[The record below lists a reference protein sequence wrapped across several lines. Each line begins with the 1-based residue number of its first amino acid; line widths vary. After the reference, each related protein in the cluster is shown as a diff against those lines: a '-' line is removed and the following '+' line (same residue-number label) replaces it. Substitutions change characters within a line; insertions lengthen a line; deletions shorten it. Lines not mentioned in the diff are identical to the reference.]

1 MTRKTVHD
9 FVNEAR
15 SEIEELDV
23 AQVQAEVAAGSCT
36 IIDIR
41 DIRERIGLGVIPGA
55 VSAPRGMLEFWF
67 DPESPYYID
76 RYSFDDRYI
85 FHCAA
90 GWRSAL
96 AAKAV
101 QDLGYTNVAHLEPGF
116 KGWQDAGAEVED
128 ITDTA
133 RWVKREKNP

>member
-1 MTRKTVHD
+1 
-9 FVNEAR
+9 
-15 SEIEELDV
+15 
-23 AQVQAEVAAGSCT
+23 
-36 IIDIR
+36 
-41 DIRERIGLGVIPGA
+41 
-55 VSAPRGMLEFWF
+55 MLEFWF
-67 DPESPYYID
+67 DPESPYYNE
-76 RYSFDDRYI
+76 RYKFDDRYV

-116 KGWQDAGAEVED
+116 KGWTDAQAEVED

-133 RWVKREKNP
+133 RWVKRDKST